1 MAVMDLSARV
11 AHLSRQSAL
20 NDVWRYLDEVLNDII
35 AEAVVI
41 QQIPAPTFHELVRAN
56 HVLSRLGACGLIDTS
71 IDSLYNT
78 VGRLPGS
85 DPEAPAVLVTAHTDT
100 VFPSDTDLT
109 IRRTE
114 DGRIYGPGLGDNSL
128 GVAVLIA
135 LADVLRQFL
144 IRPRRDIWF
153 AATSREE
160 GLGNMEGIRAIYDRH
175 GSRFGLGIVLEGLAF
190 GRIYHVG
197 IPVRRLNIICRGE
210 GGHSWQH
217 FGRPNAIHTLVQ
229 LAAHLTHLDPPAEPR
244 TTYNI
249 GIIKGGHSV
258 NSLATEAE
266 LYLDLRSE
274 SPAALAV
281 LEAQVMEIVKQFHN
295 TDGISVEVRVVGD
308 RPGGAIQIE
317 HDLVCAAA
325 AALDAVG
332 VQPIY
337 EKGSTDANYLL
348 AMGLPAVTIGV
359 TQGGNAHRL
368 DEYID
373 LAPLKQG
380 IKQVL
385 LLLLATA
392 EWSPEAISRCPP
404 AASAQPSMADAQA
417 PSATNEPAAT
427 GEPPASIGEPPAA
440 TSEPQT
446 PA

>member
-1 MAVMDLSARV
+1 MDLSARV
-11 AHLSRQSAL
+11 AHLNRQPAL
-20 NDVWRYLDEVLNDII
+20 NDVWRYLDEVLSDII
-35 AEAVVI
+35 AEAIVI
-41 QQIPAPTFHELVRAN
+41 QQIPAPTFYELVRAN
-56 HVLSRLGACGLIDTS
+56 HVLSRLGACGLIDTR

-78 VGRLPGS
+78 IGRLPGS

-109 IRRTE
+109 IRHTE

-160 GLGNMEGIRAIYDRH
+160 GLGNMEGIRAIYDRY
-175 GSRFGLGIVLEGLAF
+175 GSRFGLSIVLEGLAF

-229 LAAHLTHLDPPAEPR
+229 LAASLTHLDLPAEPR

-249 GIIKGGHSV
+249 GVIKGGHSV

-274 SPAALAV
+274 SPLALAA
-281 LEAQVMEIVKQFHN
+281 LEAQVIEIVEQFRS
-295 TDGISVEVRVVGD
+295 TDGISVEAKVVGD
-308 RPGGAIQIE
+308 RPGGAIQID
-317 HDLVCAAA
+317 HDLVRAAA

-373 LAPLKQG
+373 PAPLKQG
-380 IKQVL
+380 VKQVL
-385 LLLLATA
+385 LLLLAAA
-392 EWSPEAISRCPP
+392 EWSPEAISRRPP
-404 AASAQPSMADAQA
+404 AAGEQPSTTGEQA
-417 PSATNEPAAT
+417 PAVSEPPSAASEQPPAA
-427 GEPPASIGEPPAA
+427 GEPPSSVGD
-440 TSEPQT
+440 PQT
-446 PA
+446 TT